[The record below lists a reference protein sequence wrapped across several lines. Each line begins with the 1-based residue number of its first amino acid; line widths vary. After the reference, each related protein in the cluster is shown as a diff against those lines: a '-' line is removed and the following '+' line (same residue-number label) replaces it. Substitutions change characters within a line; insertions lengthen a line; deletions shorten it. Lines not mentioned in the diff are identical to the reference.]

1 MAPEFRDHVDK
12 NNKVFAM
19 LRFTSLKDKNKTSPE
34 GGEGVKFATWHCCEW
49 RGELKKALG
58 RKSLEDAGRRMFDNK
73 RIVKGWV

>member
-19 LRFTSLKDKNKTSPE
+19 LRFTSLKDKNKTSPA
-34 GGEGVKFATWHCCEW
+34 GGVKVATWHCCKW

-58 RKSLEDAGRRMFDNK
+58 RKSLEDTGAKNVR
-73 RIVKGWV
+73 